1 MSADVRTSAAAEILV
16 VDDDAPF
23 VSFLSDVL
31 LNAGFRVTAARTGE
45 DALVRARGHA
55 PAAVILDVRLPR
67 TSGYEVCR
75 ELRVLHGPGLPVI
88 FVSGERRESF
98 DKVAG
103 LLIGADDYL
112 TKPLAPDELLVRLR
126 SLLRRAATPIP
137 NAVERLTSREREVLG
152 LLADGLNQRQIASLL
167 VISPK
172 TVGTHIERILQ
183 KLGVHSRVQAVAL
196 AYRDELVGAA

>member
-23 VSFLSDVL
+23 VSFLADVL
-31 LNAGFRVTAARTGE
+31 LSAGFRATAVSTGE
-45 DALVRARGHA
+45 EA
-55 PAAVILDVRLPR
+55 PARAGVLLGVRLPR

-126 SLLRRAATPIP
+126 SLLRRA
-137 NAVERLTSREREVLG
+137 
-152 LLADGLNQRQIASLL
+152 
-167 VISPK
+167 
-172 TVGTHIERILQ
+172 
-183 KLGVHSRVQAVAL
+183 VAP
-196 AYRDELVGAA
+196 V

>member
-1 MSADVRTSAAAEILV
+1 M
-16 VDDDAPF
+16 DDDAPF
-23 VSFLSDVL
+23 VAFLSDVL
-31 LNAGFRVTAARTGE
+31 LTGGYRVTAVRTGE
-45 DALVRARGHA
+45 EALTRARLRA

-75 ELRVLHGPGLPVI
+75 ELRVLHGAGLPVI
-88 FVSGERRESF
+88 FVSGERKESF

-112 TKPLAPDELLVRLR
+112 TKPIAPDELLARLR
-126 SLLRRAATPIP
+126 SLLCRAATPAP
-137 NAVERLTSREREVLG
+137 TAVERLTTREREVLA
-152 LLADGLNQRQIASLL
+152 LLADGLNQRQIASLP

-183 KLGVHSRVQAVAL
+183 KLGVHSRVQAVAV